1 MGLLQTNHGR
11 SNFDPVDQMFEAL
24 VGHSFKE
31 SREAYRQRRDWFRT
45 PNTTSDL
52 VAHLINNGALND
64 TKVPSNDTST
74 TTESSRKFM
83 ATLMPNLTKTPMYS
97 KKDFLHRRK
106 IRRLE
111 ELIKSPSIL
120 QEYLN
125 DVDIDTLTRR
135 FDAIPTT
142 RRADKWKHWRSV
154 RKPGKSPEEI
164 KANQR
169 LKVTLWGSPS
179 WAWNYDYPY
188 FMQGYKYEL
197 EKNKTIQIM
206 HSIVHEVRYK
216 LVHPQL
222 LKRVYHNHVR
232 YRLGYLFA
240 MLRHL
245 QRQSRLVYHEL
256 ETMLDMYV
264 IIYPTIRLLDK
275 IARLATDIRDVIK
288 LIRQYEFQR
297 KMKEEPNYYD
307 IFPVSRVPK
316 WRRAGVEKKKRKN
329 LTLEEINIYKKKIE
343 LERLKLQI

>member
-31 SREAYRQRRDWFRT
+31 SQEAYRKRRDWFRT

-64 TKVPSNDTST
+64 TKVPSNDAST

-106 IRRLE
+106 IRQLE
-111 ELIKSPSIL
+111 ELIKSPSVL

-125 DVDIDTLTRR
+125 GVDIDTLTRR
-135 FDAIPTT
+135 FDAIPAT
-142 RRADKWKHWRSV
+142 RRDRWKHFRPP
-154 RKPGKSPEEI
+154 RKPGKSPEERTGE
-164 KANQR
+164 QR
-169 LKVTLWGSPS
+169 LWRTLWGWPS

-188 FMQGYKYEL
+188 FMQGWKYEL
-197 EKNKTIQIM
+197 EKNKTIDIM

-222 LKRVYHNHVR
+222 LKRIYHKNIR

-256 ETMLDMYV
+256 STMYDMYV

-275 IARLATDIRDVIK
+275 IARLGTDIRDVIK
-288 LIRQYEFQR
+288 LIRQYEYVR
-297 KMKEEPNYYD
+297 KLKEEPHYYD
-307 IFPVSRVPK
+307 IFPISRIPK
-316 WRRAGVEKKKRKN
+316 WRRAGHQKKKRKN

-343 LERLKLQI
+343 LEKLKLQI